1 MGDQFLGQVYPVD
14 SKVFSRR
21 RKTRAHLVSSQR
33 ENEARI
39 GKKNWLAEISCTVH
53 AYSIRSSTICGMCAH
68 YEAVSKPERL
78 LSAFKVNM
86 PQGAKV
92 DVWPGFTGLFIR
104 RPKEAI
110 HAEGVAPWREAM
122 PGSFGLIPHWAKDVS
137 LAKRTYNA
145 RSETVATKPSY
156 RDAWRLGRR
165 CIIPAEAFYEPD
177 WRSGRA
183 VPTRIAR
190 SDGKPMGIAG
200 IWTGWRAPDGTIIR
214 SMSMLTV
221 NADDHPLMR
230 NFHRP
235 EDEKRMVVILDDA
248 DYDAWLNE
256 SNDSA
261 SRLLVQFATGRLA
274 AMS

>member
-1 MGDQFLGQVYPVD
+1 
-14 SKVFSRR
+14 
-21 RKTRAHLVSSQR
+21 
-33 ENEARI
+33 
-39 GKKNWLAEISCTVH
+39 
-53 AYSIRSSTICGMCAH
+53 MCAH
-68 YEAVSKPERL
+68 YEAVTKPERL
-78 LSAFKVNM
+78 KQAFQVSM
-86 PQGAKV
+86 PEGAKA
-92 DVWPGFTGLFIR
+92 DVWPGYTGLFIR
-104 RPKEAI
+104 RPKEAVQE
-110 HAEGVAPWREAM
+110 EGVAPWREAM
-122 PGSFGLIPHWAKDVS
+122 VGSFGLIPHWSKDTTM
-137 LAKRTYNA
+137 AKRTYNA

-190 SDGKPMGIAG
+190 SDGQPMGIAG

-235 EDEKRMVVILDDA
+235 EDEKRMVVILDEA
-248 DYDAWLNE
+248 EYDAWLDERNGQPHE
-256 SNDSA
+256 
-261 SRLLVQFATGRLA
+261 LLRQLDPAKLA
-274 AMS
+274 ASF